1 MQFIYEPP
9 WIAVAILVLAG
20 VALFVYGNNRLDN
33 KLKLLGG
40 VIAFLGVLLG
50 VTGHFLQSERERV
63 DATMRDLLNA
73 IEKRDWP
80 RLQSHLDDDVTVFA
94 LHGPEVVAGS
104 AKRAAEGMELKSLSL
119 VSSKT
124 DVSDDIATVTI
135 QVASDGKWG
144 QTVTNWALKFEK
156 SPADRRWRLYEI
168 DPLGG
173 PGIGPNDMGSW
184 VRGR

>member
-9 WIAVAILVLAG
+9 WIAVAVLVLAG
-20 VALFVYGNNRLDN
+20 IALFVYGNNRLDK
-33 KLKLLGG
+33 KLKLLGA
-40 VIAFLGVLLG
+40 VVAFLGVALG

-63 DATMRDLLNA
+63 DATMRDLLDS

-80 RLQSHLDDDVTVFA
+80 RMQSHLDKDITVFA
-94 LHGPEVVAGS
+94 LRGPAVVANS
-104 AKRAAEGMELKSLSL
+104 AKLAAEGMELKSLSL
-119 VSSKT
+119 VDAKT
-124 DVSDDIATVTI
+124 DVSDDIATVTL

-144 QTVTNWALKFEK
+144 QTITNWNLRFEK
-156 SPADRRWRLYEI
+156 APDGRWQLFEI

>member
-9 WIAVAILVLAG
+9 WIAVAILVVAG
-20 VALFVYGNNRLDN
+20 VALFVYGNNRVDN

-40 VIAFLGVLLG
+40 AIAVLGVLLG
-50 VTGHFLQSERERV
+50 VAGHFLESERERV
-63 DATMRDLLNA
+63 DATTRGLLNA

-80 RLQSHLDDDVTVFA
+80 RLQAHLDKDVSVFA
-94 LHGPEVVAGS
+94 FHGPEVVANS
-104 AKRAAEGMELKSLSL
+104 AKLAAEGMELKSLSL
-119 VSSKT
+119 VSAKT

-135 QVASDGKWG
+135 QVVSDGKWG
-144 QTVTNWALKFEK
+144 QTITNWNLKFEK
-156 SPADRRWRLYEI
+156 SADRRWLLYEI

-173 PGIGPNDMGSW
+173 PGIGPNDMASW